1 MFSHFIFSVP
11 TGGAAAEE
19 QEVRVAEAA
28 LQAAQACGGGLLP
41 HGSALQPPQVSRLQT
56 LEELKKTVLPPPTS
70 SLTLHNKKSQK
81 YFFEGCGALL
91 LLFACPSSPSPN
103 DTLSSVLFCFVVFFI
118 FVFFFLA

>member
-1 MFSHFIFSVP
+1 MTSLTKSDYTCTKWFITLKDPHLKKKTYTFILTVFSHFTFSVP

-56 LEELKKTVLPPPTS
+56 LEELKKTVLPPPNLES
-70 SLTLHNKKSQK
+70 NLT
-81 YFFEGCGALL
+81 
-91 LLFACPSSPSPN
+91 
-103 DTLSSVLFCFVVFFI
+103 
-118 FVFFFLA
+118 